1 MNNINNQEVMAKAK
15 SKEEV
20 FMEYLKKIN
29 DLKTVGLK
37 RGQSLEMMYQT
48 SMLGAA
54 YHVYMMG
61 VEDGSRSENKNVAT
75 KDLEALKDEYFNR
88 DTEDIK
94 SWSDFDELKE
104 IIEKYKSGKISDEEL
119 DENIINYS
127 YEAECRAIEWTFLKC
142 FTNMLLNCSGN
153 VEVRFV

>member
-1 MNNINNQEVMAKAK
+1 MNNINNPEVMEKAK

>member
-1 MNNINNQEVMAKAK
+1 MNNINNPEVMEKAR

-61 VEDGSRSENKNVAT
+61 VEDGNKCEDKNVAT

-88 DTEDIK
+88 DIADHTK
-94 SWSDFDELKE
+94 SWSNFDDLKAA
-104 IIEKYKSGKISDEEL
+104 IEQYKSGKMSDEEL
-119 DENIINYS
+119 DDAIINYI
-127 YEAECRAIEWTFLKC
+127 YEAECHAIEWAFIKG
-142 FTNMLLNCSGN
+142 FTNMLCSGN